1 MSKLLIQNYHTEVE
15 KIIQYGGSRKETSI
29 RVAFQKLLEGYCAAK
44 NFILIPELDYRTQ
57 YDTTVYPDGTVKDAL
72 RLPWGYWE
80 SKDQDDDLDQEMG
93 NKLAKG
99 YPNDN
104 ILFEDSQTAV
114 LIQGG
119 NEVQRVSIL
128 DADKLDVLLKPIC
141 PLFSKRYETNWTFR
155 RKAIQNFKAL
165 LRIYLRSAKNP
176 LIRKSTTLIFGK

>member
-128 DADKLDVLLKPIC
+128 DADKLDVLLTHFIN
-141 PLFSKRYETNWTFR
+141 YERPEVKNFR
-155 RKAIQNFKAL
+155 QAIEKFKADL
-165 LRIYLRSAKNP
+165 PTILKTLRDKLDIQAQSN
-176 LIRKSTTLIFGK
+176 